1 MRGERGELSLVGW
14 GVVLVV
20 VGVLVAIPY
29 TLLGRHEADTAEQGI
44 QAIGQANDV
53 SAEASLTNALQG
65 AKVWLAEQGS
75 LVGYG
80 VTQATDFDPQTK
92 YDASATAEAG
102 VVSIRGADA
111 DEHRAG
117 DQGWHGG
124 PVRGP
129 HRRRGDLRPRR
140 RGLRNAVRR
149 HRLVAA
155 PGLRR
160 VPRCSRPRVRWSP

>member
-1 MRGERGELSLVGW
+1 MRDTSVRGERGELSLVGW

-44 QAIGQANDV
+44 QAIGKANDV
-53 SAEASLTNALQG
+53 SAEASLTNAMQG

-92 YDASATAEAG
+92 YDTSATAEAG
-102 VVSIRGADA
+102 VVSIRGATPTSIVLVTKGGTGALCAALTDGAVTYGRVDA
-111 DEHRAG
+111 GSATQCTG
-117 DQGWHGG
+117 TGW
-124 PVRGP
+124 
-129 HRRRGDLRPRR
+129 
-140 RGLRNAVRR
+140 
-149 HRLVAA
+149 
-155 PGLRR
+155 
-160 VPRCSRPRVRWSP
+160 

>member
-1 MRGERGELSLVGW
+1 MRNMSVHGERGELSLVGW

-44 QAIGQANDV
+44 QAIGKANDV
-53 SAEASLTNALQG
+53 SAEASLTNAMQG

-102 VVSIRGADA
+102 VVSIRGASPSSVVLVTKGGTGALCAALTDGAVTYGRVDA
-111 DEHRAG
+111 G
-117 DQGWHGG
+117 S
-124 PVRGP
+124 
-129 HRRRGDLRPRR
+129 
-140 RGLRNAVRR
+140 
-149 HRLVAA
+149 AA
-155 PGLRR
+155 QCTGT
-160 VPRCSRPRVRWSP
+160 SW